1 MIDTQDLIEICN
13 SAGSKIMDIYN
24 SADSASMQ
32 VEYKSDN
39 SPLTLADKES
49 NKIIC
54 HSLKS
59 KYPEIPILSEE
70 GAQID
75 YKERKRWTKFWLIDP
90 IDGTKEFIKKNGEFT
105 INIALID
112 RNEPILGVIFAPAK
126 STLYMA
132 KKNCGAFKINTK
144 VKLDS
149 LDDFTKISVSNQLD
163 CVRIVGSRSHSN
175 ANFTN
180 WVKKKF
186 PNAKIVEAGS
196 SLKFCLIAEGKADI
210 YPRFGPTSE
219 WDIAA
224 GHIII
229 NEAGGKI
236 STFNETGIS
245 YNTKENILNP
255 EFYAIGNIKLN

>member
-1 MIDTQDLIEICN
+1 MMLKNKLLLDICN
-13 SAGSKIMDIYN
+13 IALEAGEEILKFYNADIEVIHK
-24 SADSASMQ
+24 D
-32 VEYKSDN
+32 DN
-39 SPLTLADKES
+39 SPLTKADLAS
-49 NKIIC
+49 NKII
-54 HSLKS
+54 LKFLENLDINL
-59 KYPEIPILSEE
+59 PVLSEE
-70 GAQID
+70 TLVEWD
-75 YKERKRWTKFWLIDP
+75 KRKNWNKYWLIDP
-90 IDGTKEFIKKNGEFT
+90 LDGTKEFIKKNGEFT

-163 CVRIVGSRSHSN
+163 CVRVVGSRSHSN